1 MADSDFSKDQIID
14 NIVSQDILEDIHR
27 ELMAAISEK
36 PFDQTTPEELMEK
49 MTAVIQSNPLT
60 KGRDFQIED
69 SFFGKLNFGI
79 TSSEIDNPV
88 LVALRTKKCFCSGQ
102 WKICPCK

>member
-27 ELMAAISEK
+27 ELMAVISEK
-36 PFDQTTPEELMEK
+36 PFDQTTLEELMEK

-60 KGRDFQIED
+60 KGRDFQIDD
-69 SFFGKLNFGI
+69 SLLGKLNFGI
-79 TSSEIDNPV
+79 TSSEIDNPA
-88 LVALRTKKCFCSGQ
+88 LVAFQAKRCFCSGQ
-102 WKICPCK
+102 WKSCPC

>member
-27 ELMAAISEK
+27 ELRAVISEK
-36 PFDQTTPEELMEK
+36 PFDQTTLEELMEK

-60 KGRDFQIED
+60 KGRDFQIDD
-69 SFFGKLNFGI
+69 SLLGKLNFGYYQFR
-79 TSSEIDNPV
+79 N
-88 LVALRTKKCFCSGQ
+88 
-102 WKICPCK
+102 